1 MNFTFATQPFEKE
14 NGTVQFNTQKSEVFA
29 SNVSTT
35 KYNLFVNGSEKCP
48 KFQKMKKTGLILLCV
63 GAPLAGAGIGLFI
76 AGFAITVNSSNT
88 DVVPMMVGGAL
99 STIGGLAMTGAGV
112 PLYIIGNAKSKKYCG
127 GTSFQINQ
135 SRNGIGLAYN
145 F

>member
-1 MNFTFATQPFEKE
+1 MNFAFATQPFEKE

-35 KYNLFVNGSEKCP
+35 KYNLLVNGSEKCP
-48 KFQKMKKTGLILLCV
+48 KFQKLKKTGLILMCV
-63 GAPLAGAGIGLFI
+63 GAPLAGVGIGLIAAGTALTINNEDVNFI
-76 AGFAITVNSSNT
+76 PMIAVGYVSTVAGI
-88 DVVPMMVGGAL
+88 
-99 STIGGLAMTGAGV
+99 AMTGAGV
-112 PLYIIGNAKSKKYCG
+112 PLYIIGNIKSKKYCG
-127 GTSFQINQ
+127 GTSFQLNQ